1 MQEYTESLKLLLS
14 QKLFM
19 QLLSSLN
26 SIMWGIH
33 YPRVTYLQ
41 KSART
46 IISSFF
52 VICFIETELKR
63 DVSSWGWS

>member
-1 MQEYTESLKLLLS
+1 MAPD
-14 QKLFM
+14 
-19 QLLSSLN
+19 

-33 YPRVTYLQ
+33 YPCVTYLQ

-52 VICFIETELKR
+52 VICFIENELER
-63 DVSSWGWS
+63 DVSLWGWS